1 MKNKTIQ
8 YGFISTGNL
17 NEKTAQFYG
26 DHCLLTSNRNIMA
39 DINKVFHY
47 LENPSTNIKVLD
59 ACNTL
64 LVSPTGMRK
73 KINQMIDKEI
83 KNIKKGLPAS
93 ITLKLNSLSDIK
105 LVEKLYQAKSMGV
118 KVDLIIRGIYCAK
131 KILKKKESE
140 PHAISIVD
148 EFLEHARV
156 LIFHNGG
163 NPNVFISSADWMIRN
178 LDHRLEVACP
188 VNNIQLKNEL
198 LHLLHA
204 QLKDNVKAR
213 VLNAQFHNNYV
224 PSLGKKR
231 YRSQQEIYRI
241 LSKK

>member
-1 MKNKTIQ
+1 MQKEYNISFSINREYLLFMCVTLYSLLKN
-8 YGFISTGNL
+8 
-17 NEKTAQFYG
+17 
-26 DHCLLTSNRNIMA
+26 
-39 DINKVFHY
+39 NKEYYFTRDKYNGKAY
-47 LENPSTNIKVLD
+47 LELDITYYPYNKYNISNNIFSGMAYD
-59 ACNTL
+59 EL
-64 LVSPTGMRK
+64 LN
-73 KINQMIDKEI
+73 KII
-83 KNIKKGLPAS
+83 
-93 ITLKLNSLSDIK
+93 
-105 LVEKLYQAKSMGV
+105 
-118 KVDLIIRGIYCAK
+118 

-188 VNNIQLKNEL
+188 VNNIHLKNEL
-198 LHLLHA
+198 LHLLQA

-213 VLNAQFHNNYV
+213 VLNSQFHNNYV
-224 PSLGKKR
+224 PSHGKKR
-231 YRSQQEIYRI
+231 FRSQQEIYRI